1 LLFSC
6 LFSPHLSFR
15 VLPYRS
21 VILDPQH
28 LQKKLWV
35 SEWVSGLRWLWDP
48 CRVTGSLV
56 REPLLSTSLSVL
68 FVSLFLLYWGLNSGP
83 TPWAT
88 PPAFFLMMG
97 FLR

>member
-35 SEWVSGLRWLWDP
+35 SEWVSEWAALTVR
-48 CRVTGSLV
+48 SL
-56 REPLLSTSLSVL
+56 
-68 FVSLFLLYWGLNSGP
+68 
-83 TPWAT
+83 
-88 PPAFFLMMG
+88 
-97 FLR
+97 